1 MMYMCTTRFELE
13 DEQLAFIKE
22 YLLSGERETAN
33 EEQDAQL
40 LQDNPDPISDNEED
54 DMVPIQEQPAT
65 QEVSQ
70 RAFSKRRESVASE
83 PEDETQE
90 SALSDDND
98 LPLPDTRRRASARS
112 RKRSRRDDDTFT
124 YY

>member
-1 MMYMCTTRFELE
+1 MMYMCTTKFELE

-40 LQDNPDPISDNEED
+40 LQDNPNPISNNKEDN
-54 DMVPIQEQPAT
+54 MVPIQEQPAT

-70 RAFSKRRESVASE
+70 RAFSKRRKSVASE
-83 PEDETQE
+83 PEDEAQE

-98 LPLPDTRRRASARS
+98 LPLPDTRRRASAIS

>member
-1 MMYMCTTRFELE
+1 M
-13 DEQLAFIKE
+13 
-22 YLLSGERETAN
+22 
-33 EEQDAQL
+33 
-40 LQDNPDPISDNEED
+40 
-54 DMVPIQEQPAT
+54 PIQEQPAT

-70 RAFSKRRESVASE
+70 HVFSKRRKSVTSE
-83 PEDETQE
+83 PKDEAQE

-112 RKRSRRDDDTFT
+112 RKHLRRDDDTFT